1 MQHAPRTA
9 AGQPL
14 VVSISVLLIVVAGE
28 FTSGQAEEPT
38 LPKPPHQTEPW
49 TPPQTGLPRFLVSAT
64 TALLSKGLPIR
75 EGATTGRFR
84 S

>member
-49 TPPQTGLPRFLVSAT
+49 TPPQRASRGFSSRPRL
-64 TALLSKGLPIR
+64 
-75 EGATTGRFR
+75 RFSTR
-84 S
+84 AC